1 MGGETGWLS
10 RNRRG
15 CVGQVSGW
23 GSGGLV
29 WGVGFLGGVNKGAVG
44 VGEWME
50 G

>member
-10 RNRRG
+10 RNRWG

-29 WGVGFLGGVNKGAVG
+29 WGVGFLGG
-44 VGEWME
+44 GE
-50 G
+50 